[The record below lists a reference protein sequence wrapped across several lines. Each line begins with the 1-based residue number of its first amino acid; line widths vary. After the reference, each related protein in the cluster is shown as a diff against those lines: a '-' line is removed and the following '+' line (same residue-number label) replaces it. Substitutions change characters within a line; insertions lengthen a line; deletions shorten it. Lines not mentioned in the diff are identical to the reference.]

1 MKKVAITQ
9 DLCRMVEL
17 MLKGGAQQ
25 KEVGER
31 LGISKA
37 TVSRIKTAGYDAE
50 QYRKNTTERVEK
62 ENLAE
67 VNIPLVPGKVL
78 RADQNA
84 NGITV
89 TEMEE
94 EQVPGQICM
103 DLQPAEEQKPEMSE
117 QTKMMRFMAGQIDRI
132 DARLRSLETREQTT
146 NMSILLKSDEITTRM
161 DKIIDYLAQILRK
174 LDG

>member
-62 ENLAE
+62 ENQAE
-67 VNIPLVPGKVL
+67 VSIPLVPGKVL
-78 RADQNA
+78 RVDQNA

-103 DLQPAEEQKPEMSE
+103 DLQPAEEQKPAEE
-117 QTKMMRFMAGQIDRI
+117 PDAEDLQTKMMRFLGGKFGGVEKAEGLIVEK
-132 DARLRSLETREQTT
+132 L
-146 NMSILLKSDEITTRM
+146 
-161 DKIIDYLAQILRK
+161 DKIIDYLAQIIRK
-174 LDG
+174 MDG

>member
-1 MKKVAITQ
+1 MNKVAITQ

-62 ENLAE
+62 ENLADKAAE
-67 VNIPLVPGKVL
+67 GIQFPLKVEHVIVEDGGVEIVC
-78 RADQNA
+78 RRP
-84 NGITV
+84 
-89 TEMEE
+89 E
-94 EQVPGQICM
+94 EQVPGQISM
-103 DLQPAEEQKPEMSE
+103 DLQPAEEQKAEMSD
-117 QTKMMRFMAGQIDRI
+117 QVKMMRFQAAQV
-132 DARLRSLETREQTT
+132 E
-146 NMSILLKSDEITTRM
+146 KITSKL
-161 DKIIDYLAQILRK
+161 DKVIDYMAQILRK

>member
-62 ENLAE
+62 ENQAE
-67 VNIPLVPGKVL
+67 ATEEEKQIQGIRYPLTVEKVEMSE
-78 RADQNA
+78 
-84 NGITV
+84 GGVSV
-89 TEMEE
+89 TARQAE
-94 EQVPGQICM
+94 EQVPGQM
-103 DLQPAEEQKPEMSE
+103 KMELPLPATTDAEDM
-117 QTKMMRFMAGQIDRI
+117 QTKLMRFQAGQVQKIL
-132 DARLRSLETREQTT
+132 AKLE
-146 NMSILLKSDEITTRM
+146 
-161 DKIIDYLAQILRK
+161 KINDNLSQILRK
-174 LDG
+174 MDG

>member
-17 MLKGGAQQ
+17 MLKGGAKQ

-62 ENLAE
+62 ENQAE
-67 VNIPLVPGKVL
+67 VSIPLVPGKVL
-78 RADQNA
+78 RVDQNA

-89 TEMEE
+89 TETEE

-103 DLQPAEEQKPEMSE
+103 DLQPAEEQKPEMSD
-117 QTKMMRFMAGQIDRI
+117 QTKLMRFQASQV
-132 DARLRSLETREQTT
+132 
-146 NMSILLKSDEITTRM
+146 
-161 DKIIDYLAQILRK
+161 DKIIGQMMVNVDALLMKLDRLNDTMSMILRK
-174 LDG
+174 MDG

>member
-37 TVSRIKTAGYDAE
+37 TVSRIKTAGYDLG

-62 ENLAE
+62 ENQAE
-67 VNIPLVPGKVL
+67 ETVCIPLKPGQVIEVYQKPEE
-78 RADQNA
+78 
-84 NGITV
+84 ITAFV
-89 TEMEE
+89 SQAE
-94 EQVPGQICM
+94 EQVPGQISM
-103 DLQPAEEQKPEMSE
+103 DLEPKAEEPAPEMRD
-117 QTKMMRFMAGQIDRI
+117 QTKLIRFLAKAFTVLETNMDASTERISAKLDRI
-132 DARLRSLETREQTT
+132 NDSLC
-146 NMSILLKSDEITTRM
+146 
-161 DKIIDYLAQILRK
+161 QILRK
-174 LDG
+174 MDG

>member
-25 KEVGER
+25 KEVGQR

-62 ENLAE
+62 ENQAE
-67 VNIPLVPGKVL
+67 VSIPLVPGKVL

-103 DLQPAEEQKPEMSE
+103 DLQPAEEQKPAEE
-117 QTKMMRFMAGQIDRI
+117 HDAEDLQTKMMRFLGGKFGGVEKAEGLIVEK
-132 DARLRSLETREQTT
+132 L
-146 NMSILLKSDEITTRM
+146 
-161 DKIIDYLAQILRK
+161 DKIIDYLAQIMRK
-174 LDG
+174 MDG

>member
-67 VNIPLVPGKVL
+67 EQITIPIKPGKVI
-78 RADQNA
+78 RVDQKPD
-84 NGITV
+84 GITV

-103 DLQPAEEQKPEMSE
+103 ELQPAEEQKPEMSD
-117 QTKMMRFMAGQIDRI
+117 QTKLMRFLGGKFADNAADVAALAGWIVKVN
-132 DARLRSLETREQTT
+132 STLE
-146 NMSILLKSDEITTRM
+146 
-161 DKIIDYLAQILRK
+161 KINDNLCQILRK
-174 LDG
+174 MDG

>member
-17 MLKGGAQQ
+17 MLKGGAKQ
-25 KEVGER
+25 KEVGAR

-62 ENLAE
+62 ENQAE
-67 VNIPLVPGKVL
+67 EEEKIRFPLTVEKVE
-78 RADQNA
+78 ATED
-84 NGITV
+84 GISV
-89 TEMEE
+89 VARQAE

-103 DLQPAEEQKPEMSE
+103 NLQPAEEQKQEMSD
-117 QTKMMRFMAGQIDRI
+117 QTKLMRFIAGQVDK
-132 DARLRSLETREQTT
+132 RERNAQIYTG
-146 NMSILLKSDEITTRM
+146 EIITHM
-161 DKIIDYLAQILRK
+161 AKIEDYLAQILRK
-174 LDG
+174 MDG

>member
-62 ENLAE
+62 ENMAE
-67 VNIPLVPGKVL
+67 L
-78 RADQNA
+78 
-84 NGITV
+84 T
-89 TEMEE
+89 EE
-94 EQVPGQICM
+94 EKQI
-103 DLQPAEEQKPEMSE
+103 LGIRYPLTVEKVEMSE
-117 QTKMMRFMAGQIDRI
+117 GGASVTARQAEERVEGQMEMELPLPVTITAEDLQVKLMRFQAAQVEKIL
-132 DARLRSLETREQTT
+132 AKLE
-146 NMSILLKSDEITTRM
+146 
-161 DKIIDYLAQILRK
+161 KINDNLSQILRK
-174 LDG
+174 MDG

>member
-67 VNIPLVPGKVL
+67 KTEEEKQILGIRYPLTVEKVEMSE
-78 RADQNA
+78 
-84 NGITV
+84 GGVSV
-89 TEMEE
+89 TARQAE
-94 EQVPGQICM
+94 EQVEGQMEMELPLPVTITAE
-103 DLQPAEEQKPEMSE
+103 DLDVLRPALGIPPKFRETIIGKTVNKDIP
-117 QTKMMRFMAGQIDRI
+117 
-132 DARLRSLETREQTT
+132 ARDPIFWEDL
-146 NMSILLKSDEITTRM
+146 
-161 DKIIDYLAQILRK
+161 
-174 LDG
+174 

>member
-62 ENLAE
+62 ENLADKAAE
-67 VNIPLVPGKVL
+67 GIQFPLKVEHV
-78 RADQNA
+78 
-84 NGITV
+84 TV
-89 TEMEE
+89 EDGGVEIVCRRTE
-94 EQVPGQICM
+94 EQVPGQISM
-103 DLQPAEEQKPEMSE
+103 DLQPAEEQKAEMSD
-117 QTKMMRFMAGQIDRI
+117 QVKLMRFQAAQV
-132 DARLRSLETREQTT
+132 E
-146 NMSILLKSDEITTRM
+146 KITSKL
-161 DKIIDYLAQILRK
+161 DKVIDYMAQILRK

>member
-37 TVSRIKTAGYDAE
+37 TVSRIKTAGYDLE
-50 QYRKNTTERVEK
+50 QYKTNTEFRQIMERQQKAENELEKFERDEK
-62 ENLAE
+62 ELQQA
-67 VNIPLVPGKVL
+67 K
-78 RADQNA
+78 AA
-84 NGITV
+84 
-89 TEMEE
+89 E

-103 DLQPAEEQKPEMSE
+103 NLQPAEEQKPEMSD
-117 QTKMMRFMAGQIDRI
+117 QTKLMRFLAGKFNEVD
-132 DARLRSLETREQTT
+132 TT
-146 NMSILLKSDEITTRM
+146 VQVTQAEILLRIG
-161 DKIIDYLAQILRK
+161 KIEDYLAQILRK

>member
-25 KEVGER
+25 KEVGQR

-62 ENLAE
+62 ENQAE
-67 VNIPLVPGKVL
+67 EKTVCIPLKPGQVIEVYQKP
-78 RADQNA
+78 DE
-84 NGITV
+84 ITACISQA
-89 TEMEE
+89 E

-103 DLQPAEEQKPEMSE
+103 DLQQAEEQKPAEE
-117 QTKMMRFMAGQIDRI
+117 PDAEDLQTKMMRFLGGKFGGVEKAEGLIVEK
-132 DARLRSLETREQTT
+132 L
-146 NMSILLKSDEITTRM
+146 
-161 DKIIDYLAQILRK
+161 DKIIDYLAQLIRK
-174 LDG
+174 MDG

>member
-17 MLKGGAQQ
+17 MLKGGAKQ
-25 KEVGER
+25 KEVGKR

-67 VNIPLVPGKVL
+67 VNIPLVHGKVL

-103 DLQPAEEQKPEMSE
+103 ELQPAEEQKPAEE
-117 QTKMMRFMAGQIDRI
+117 PDAEDLQTKMMRFLGGKFGGVEKAEGLIVEK
-132 DARLRSLETREQTT
+132 L
-146 NMSILLKSDEITTRM
+146 
-161 DKIIDYLAQILRK
+161 DKIIDYMAQILRK

>member
-62 ENLAE
+62 ENQAE
-67 VNIPLVPGKVL
+67 EQIIIPIKPGKVI
-78 RADQNA
+78 RVDQKPDE
-84 NGITV
+84 ITV

-103 DLQPAEEQKPEMSE
+103 DLKPAEEQKPEMSD
-117 QTKMMRFMAGQIDRI
+117 QTKLMRFLAGKFGDEYELIS
-132 DARLRSLETREQTT
+132 ACMGSLTHH
-146 NMSILLKSDEITTRM
+146 LV
-161 DKIIDYLAQILRK
+161 KIEDYLAQILRK
-174 LDG
+174 MDG

>member
-17 MLKGGAQQ
+17 MLKGGAKQ

-62 ENLAE
+62 ENQAE
-67 VNIPLVPGKVL
+67 EEEKIRFPLTVEKVE
-78 RADQNA
+78 ATED
-84 NGITV
+84 GISV
-89 TEMEE
+89 VARQEE

-103 DLQPAEEQKPEMSE
+103 NLQPAEEQKQEMSD
-117 QTKMMRFMAGQIDRI
+117 QTKLMRFIAGQVDK
-132 DARLRSLETREQTT
+132 RERNAQIYTG
-146 NMSILLKSDEITTRM
+146 EIITHM
-161 DKIIDYLAQILRK
+161 AKIEDYLAQILRK
-174 LDG
+174 MDG

>member
-67 VNIPLVPGKVL
+67 K
-78 RADQNA
+78 
-84 NGITV
+84 T
-89 TEMEE
+89 EE
-94 EQVPGQICM
+94 EKQI
-103 DLQPAEEQKPEMSE
+103 LGIRYPLTVEKVEMSE
-117 QTKMMRFMAGQIDRI
+117 GGVSVTARQAEERVEGQMEMELPMPVTITAEDLQVKLMRFQAAQVEKIL
-132 DARLRSLETREQTT
+132 AKLE
-146 NMSILLKSDEITTRM
+146 
-161 DKIIDYLAQILRK
+161 KINDNLCQILRK
-174 LDG
+174 ADG